1 MALNS
6 LTFLAMMNWTYIR
19 SQLPEHKLEEFD
31 TFKERLQE
39 VIDNGYTAFHGDLD
53 EDSFM
58 SEASTYIFSTWR
70 A

>member
-19 SQLPEHKLEEFD
+19 NQLPESKLEEFD
-31 TFKERLQE
+31 EFRDRLQL
-39 VIDNGYTAFHGDLD
+39 VIDNGYTHFHGDLD

-58 SEASTYIFSTWR
+58 SEASTYIFETYK

>member
-39 VIDNGYTAFHGDLD
+39 VINNGYTAFHGDLD

-58 SEASTYIFSTWR
+58 SEAATYIFSTWR

>member
-19 SQLPEHKLEEFD
+19 AQLPSHKLEEFD
-31 TFKERLQE
+31 LFKERLQE

-58 SEASTYIFSTWR
+58 SEATTYIFSTWR